1 MAEKFKFE
9 IYAKNCGYVTNSKKF
24 LKRTAPVNSGN
35 VVRSWEKNGETG
47 EGELCVQV
55 FVLYVVRDSKE

>member
-24 LKRTAPVNSGN
+24 LKRTAPVNCGN
-35 VVRSWEKNGETG
+35 VRLWEKNGETS

-55 FVLYVVRDSKE
+55 FVLYVVR